1 MNFTG
6 SNVEKEI
13 PYLDLGKDLINGSK
27 AEITVCKNSGVTVY
41 DLKSKNFACI

>member
-13 PYLDLGKDLINGSK
+13 SYLDLGKDLINGSK
-27 AEITVCKNSGVTVY
+27 AEITVCKKFWGYSVK
-41 DLKSKNFACI
+41 LKE